1 MAKGETASM
10 TTAVIELI
18 VAWLPL
24 VVLMIAWALFMRR
37 ANRQYKS
44 HVDQVNSI
52 NAEIRGVNQ
61 EMLVELRAIRAALER
76 SKS

>member
-1 MAKGETASM
+1 MS
-10 TTAVIELI
+10 TAVIELI

-24 VVLMIAWALFMRR
+24 VVLLIAWVFFMRR

-44 HVDQVNSI
+44 HVDQVNAI
-52 NAEIRGVNQ
+52 NAEIRAVNQ
-61 EMLVELRAIRAALER
+61 DMLVELRAIRAALER

>member
-1 MAKGETASM
+1 MS
-10 TTAVIELI
+10 TAVIELI

-24 VVLMIAWALFMRR
+24 VVLLIAWVFFMRR
-37 ANRQYKS
+37 ANRQYRA

-52 NAEIRGVNQ
+52 NAEIRAVNQ
-61 EMLVELRAIRAALER
+61 DMLVELRAIRAALER

>member
-1 MAKGETASM
+1 MS
-10 TTAVIELI
+10 TAVIELI

-24 VVLMIAWALFMRR
+24 VVLLIAWVFFMRR
-37 ANRQYKS
+37 ANRQYRA

-52 NAEIRGVNQ
+52 NAEIRAVNQ
-61 EMLVELRAIRAALER
+61 DMLLELRAIRAALER